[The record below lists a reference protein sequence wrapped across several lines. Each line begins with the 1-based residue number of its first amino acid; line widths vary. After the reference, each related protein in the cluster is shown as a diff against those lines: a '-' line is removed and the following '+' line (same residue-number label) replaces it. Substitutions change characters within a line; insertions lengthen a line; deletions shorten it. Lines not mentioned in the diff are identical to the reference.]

1 MEKVRPMM
9 AVANRDS
16 QRSGNNAMLDG
27 MKPVALRIKE
37 MSLGRLRIEP
47 EGSGRNRVENL
58 DSEDGEWGDV
68 VERGA

>member
-1 MEKVRPMM
+1 
-9 AVANRDS
+9 
-16 QRSGNNAMLDG
+16 MLDG